1 MMINEKDRVTL
12 LFSAGDR
19 ERNNAVALL
28 EYIRKL

>member
-12 LFSAGDR
+12 LFSASDR